1 MPYLDDQL
9 LNQVTESHRQ
19 QVEDAASTVTSPTQ
33 YAQSDLSI
41 GNTERPDIPHPAYR
55 RMQRRWQKCRDLML
69 GTDAVRDGGEVYL
82 PRFDAESDDSYT
94 TRTTLAALTNGF
106 ARTVNA
112 SVGMLLQQEPHL
124 GDDMPDAL
132 EEIWEDVNAAGMH
145 GAVFTRLLAMDG
157 IIDGHA
163 GVLVD
168 YQRVENPTRTSAAD
182 DAAMGYRP
190 YWVLFRAED
199 IYMAHY
205 ETIGGVRTLVLLVL
219 REIGEERVG
228 RFGVAPVTRYRVYT
242 NERGVVSCEVWR
254 TPPGIGTGLPI
265 IEVPTA
271 VMRNVARIPF
281 SLFLAGMRLG
291 PNETRPPL
299 LDLAELNI
307 EHHQIKTGILH
318 LESLAFV
325 PTLVRTGYVAPMGS
339 DGNPNPAAV
348 VLGPRAVNDVPEG
361 GKIEWLTPPTDVLA
375 PAELT
380 LANNKADQGAAG
392 LAFLAPEARHA
403 ETAAAKRIDAAAQNA
418 TLATVGRNLQD
429 TLEEAFGFTGD
440 FIRLAAGSVSVNTD
454 FENTA
459 MDPTMVAALG
469 TLAANGK
476 LSIETLL
483 TLLENGQVIPD
494 GFDVH
499 AEVARI
505 LTENTPPPP
514 DPNAPPL
521 PDNAPPGGTRPKTVT
536 VRNKAGD
543 VMNTLTT
550 E

>member
-1 MPYLDDQL
+1 
-9 LNQVTESHRQ
+9 
-19 QVEDAASTVTSPTQ
+19 
-33 YAQSDLSI
+33 
-41 GNTERPDIPHPAYR
+41 
-55 RMQRRWQKCRDLML
+55 
-69 GTDAVRDGGEVYL
+69 
-82 PRFDAESDDSYT
+82 
-94 TRTTLAALTNGF
+94 
-106 ARTVNA
+106 
-112 SVGMLLQQEPHL
+112 
-124 GDDMPDAL
+124 
-132 EEIWEDVNAAGMH
+132 
-145 GAVFTRLLAMDG
+145 
-157 IIDGHA
+157 
-163 GVLVD
+163 
-168 YQRVENPTRTSAAD
+168 
-182 DAAMGYRP
+182 
-190 YWVLFRAED
+190 
-199 IYMAHY
+199 
-205 ETIGGVRTLVLLVL
+205 
-219 REIGEERVG
+219 
-228 RFGVAPVTRYRVYT
+228 
-242 NERGVVSCEVWR
+242 
-254 TPPGIGTGLPI
+254 
-265 IEVPTA
+265 
-271 VMRNVARIPF
+271 MRNVARIPF

-550 E
+550 RRHALGRSRIAGRSTSRSGTRSPRQTRSVTRRWPTSSGG